1 MESKTYSRC
10 IRRGDLPGFGRVVGW
25 SQMRFV
31 KRVNERG
38 VVTLPTE
45 VREALGVDEGDIV
58 EFEILG
64 IARKANS
71 PKPAAAGSPSSSKPA
86 ANATDSPSNGA
97 N

>member
-1 MESKTYSRC
+1 MKKQCVACRWKAKL
-10 IRRGDLPGFGRVVGW
+10 IDLSIVGRIYLASAGW
-25 SQMRFV
+25 SVGLQMRFV

-64 IARKANS
+64 IARKANA
-71 PKPAAAGSPSSSKPA
+71 PAGKTAKDAKPATG
-86 ANATDSPSNGA
+86 GA
-97 N
+97 Q

>member
-1 MESKTYSRC
+1 
-10 IRRGDLPGFGRVVGW
+10 
-25 SQMRFV
+25 MRFV

-64 IARKANS
+64 IARKANAA
-71 PKPAAAGSPSSSKPA
+71 PKAPSSSASSSKPA
-86 ANATDSPSNGA
+86 AAKATDSPSRGA

>member
-1 MESKTYSRC
+1 MESKTYRPHVSRSV
-10 IRRGDLPGFGRVVGW
+10 LPGFGRAVGW

-64 IARKANS
+64 IARKAT
-71 PKPAAAGSPSSSKPA
+71 PKTKGAKTARAPSPSTSEDA
-86 ANATDSPSNGA
+86 E
-97 N
+97 

>member
-1 MESKTYSRC
+1 MKKQHKTRMC
-10 IRRGDLPGFGRVVGW
+10 KAKLIAGAFVGRPYLASAGW
-25 SQMRFV
+25 SVGPQMRFV

-64 IARKANS
+64 IARKAS
-71 PKPAAAGSPSSSKPA
+71 DRKGAPSKDAKPATGG
-86 ANATDSPSNGA
+86 NA
-97 N
+97 

>member
-1 MESKTYSRC
+1 
-10 IRRGDLPGFGRVVGW
+10 
-25 SQMRFV
+25 MRFV

-64 IARKANS
+64 IARKATDVKGKS
-71 PKPAAAGSPSSSKPA
+71 AKDPKPATG
-86 ANATDSPSNGA
+86 GA
-97 N
+97 Q

>member
-1 MESKTYSRC
+1 
-10 IRRGDLPGFGRVVGW
+10 
-25 SQMRFV
+25 MRFV

-64 IARKANS
+64 IARKAN
-71 PKPAAAGSPSSSKPA
+71 PQGKAAKPARAPAPSTEDA
-86 ANATDSPSNGA
+86 E
-97 N
+97 

>member
-1 MESKTYSRC
+1 
-10 IRRGDLPGFGRVVGW
+10 
-25 SQMRFV
+25 MRFV

-64 IARKANS
+64 IARKANAQAG
-71 PKPAAAGSPSSSKPA
+71 KPSKA
-86 ANATDSPSNGA
+86 ANPQPTDGA
-97 N
+97 Q

>member
-1 MESKTYSRC
+1 
-10 IRRGDLPGFGRVVGW
+10 
-25 SQMRFV
+25 MRFV

-64 IARKANS
+64 IARKANA
-71 PKPAAAGSPSSSKPA
+71 PVGTPAKDPKATKPATGGAAQ
-86 ANATDSPSNGA
+86 
-97 N
+97 

>member
-1 MESKTYSRC
+1 
-10 IRRGDLPGFGRVVGW
+10 
-25 SQMRFV
+25 MRFV

-64 IARKANS
+64 IARKGT
-71 PKPAAAGSPSSSKPA
+71 PKVAPAKPVPSKS
-86 ANATDSPSNGA
+86 TEGA
-97 N
+97 E

>member
-1 MESKTYSRC
+1 M
-10 IRRGDLPGFGRVVGW
+10 GLPYLASAGW
-25 SQMRFV
+25 SVGHQMRFV

-64 IARKANS
+64 IARKANAA
-71 PKPAAAGSPSSSKPA
+71 PKPAKATRPDPA
-86 ANATDSPSNGA
+86 EGA
-97 N
+97 Q

>member
-1 MESKTYSRC
+1 
-10 IRRGDLPGFGRVVGW
+10 
-25 SQMRFV
+25 MRFV

-64 IARKANS
+64 IARKGTDLKA
-71 PKPAAAGSPSSSKPA
+71 KPAKDAKPA
-86 ANATDSPSNGA
+86 KSPTGGNP
-97 N
+97 